1 MRRIFSGV
9 GSTDHSCK
17 GTAQDEP
24 LKNKLPTSFSA
35 FRKQSNLLWALS
47 RTPHGIIDMAT
58 PCMAAL
64 LWLGAFPPPMV
75 TLVGLVTVFAGYT
88 AVYAL
93 NDVIGYRSDRA
104 KLQAGGF
111 TGDAHARDIDALMV
125 RHPLAQGLLSLPA
138 GIAWAAAWGA
148 VAALGA
154 YWLNPVCLMIFGAGC
169 LLEALYCLLW
179 RVSPWRTIVSGA
191 VKSAGAIAAVFAVD
205 PGPAPFFLLFLFLT
219 IFFWE
224 VGGQN
229 APNDWTDIEEDRRF
243 GARTI
248 PVAVGLERTRD
259 IILGALL
266 LAVLA
271 NLVLFLLSRTAF
283 GPGFYLITFA
293 TGAYLLL
300 WPALILYDAGRK
312 TDAMRLF
319 NRASYFPLAL
329 FAIVLV
335 RLLT

>member
-1 MRRIFSGV
+1 MTLARYRE
-9 GSTDHSCK
+9 K
-17 GTAQDEP
+17 
-24 LKNKLPTSFSA
+24 LKHF
-35 FRKQSNLLWALS
+35 WALS
-47 RTPHGIIDMAT
+47 RTPHGIIDMTT

-64 LWLGAFPPPMV
+64 LWLGEFPALG
-75 TLVGLVTVFAGYT
+75 TIIVGLVTVFAGYT

-104 KLQAGGF
+104 KLEAGGF
-111 TGDAHARDIDALMV
+111 EGAAHASDIDALLV
-125 RHPLAQGLLSLPA
+125 RHPMAQGLISLPA
-138 GIAWAAAWGA
+138 GLAWAIGWGL

-154 YWLNPVCLMIFGAGC
+154 YWLNPVCLLIFGAGC
-169 LLEALYCLLW
+169 LLEAIYCLLW
-179 RVSPWRTIVSGA
+179 RVSPYRALVSGA

-205 PGPAPFFLLFLFLT
+205 PSPSAVFLLFLFLV

-224 VGGQN
+224 IGGQN
-229 APNDWTDIEEDRRF
+229 APNDWTDIEEDQRF

-248 PVAVGLERTRD
+248 PLTLGLKRTRD

-271 NLVLFLLSRTAF
+271 NLVLFLFSQTAF
-283 GPGFYLITFA
+283 GPAYYLLTLA
-293 TGAYLLL
+293 TGSYLLI
-300 WPALILYDAGRK
+300 WPAWLLYDSERK

-329 FAIVLV
+329 FAIVAV
-335 RLLT
+335 RLLF

>member
-1 MRRIFSGV
+1 MTLARYRE
-9 GSTDHSCK
+9 K
-17 GTAQDEP
+17 
-24 LKNKLPTSFSA
+24 LKHF
-35 FRKQSNLLWALS
+35 WALS
-47 RTPHGIIDMAT
+47 RTPHGIIDMTT

-64 LWLGAFPPPMV
+64 LWLGEFPAPG
-75 TLVGLVTVFAGYT
+75 TIIVGLVTVFAGYT

-104 KLQAGGF
+104 KLEAGGF
-111 TGDAHARDIDALMV
+111 EGAAHASDIDALLV
-125 RHPLAQGLLSLPA
+125 RHPMAQGLISLPA
-138 GIAWAAAWGA
+138 GLAWATGWGL

-154 YWLNPVCLMIFGAGC
+154 YWLNPVCLLIFGAGC
-169 LLEALYCLLW
+169 LLEAIYCLLW
-179 RVSPWRTIVSGA
+179 RVSPYRALVSGA

-205 PGPAPFFLLFLFLT
+205 PAPSAVFLLFLFLV

-224 VGGQN
+224 IGGQN
-229 APNDWTDIEEDRRF
+229 APNDWTDIEEDQRF

-248 PVAVGLERTRD
+248 PVTLGLKRTRD

-271 NLVLFLLSRTAF
+271 NLALFLFSQTAF
-283 GPGFYLITFA
+283 GPAYYLLTLA
-293 TGAYLLL
+293 TGSYLLI
-300 WPALILYDAGRK
+300 WPAWLLYDSERK

-329 FAIVLV
+329 FAIVAV
-335 RLLT
+335 RLLF